1 MDLNVA
7 VLSLDRLL
15 TSKEMSL
22 EGMWPKPTS
31 NSISDSISNSI
42 SVRMRGSIS
51 IGSGQELYLCRE
63 VAQR

>member
-1 MDLNVA
+1 MDLNIA

-15 TSKEMSL
+15 TSKEMSV

-31 NSISDSISNSI
+31 NSISNSI
-42 SVRMRGSIS
+42 SVRMCGSIS